1 MERTRRLLMKHTT
14 RLALWAIATQASLL
28 HISCAAENAAA
39 PSRIGGTQ
47 PDYPAIA
54 ARYNVQGS
62 VVVHLTI
69 GTDGHVE
76 RAEILKSSADVL
88 SRSVL
93 EAVADWEFTK
103 PVTPAELT
111 MRVPFHLT
119 TGEYAFETLPRNL
132 ESAPTDQAQV
142 GAKIVP
148 GWCTVKAIIDS
159 MGTVSDR
166 LILRASS
173 PEFQDSCQAIT
184 VSLHFSKAP
193 EDVHGY
199 KRSASNGLSIEVSA
213 DMKIRITSSS
223 GNSMSPEI
231 AEASGSKTP
240 VGDTRRTK

>member
-1 MERTRRLLMKHTT
+1 MERTRRFRMKPTT
-14 RLALWAIATQASLL
+14 RSALWGMATQASLL

-39 PSRIGGTQ
+39 PSRLGGTQ

-62 VVVHLTI
+62 VVVRLTI

-93 EAVADWEFTK
+93 KAVADWEFTK
-103 PVTPAELT
+103 PATPTQLT
-111 MRVPFHLT
+111 MRVPFRLNS
-119 TGEYAFETLPRNL
+119 GEYAYETLPRYL
-132 ESAPTDQAQV
+132 ESAPTDQAQI
-142 GAKIVP
+142 GARIVP

-159 MGTVSDR
+159 TGTVGDR

-173 PEFQDSCQAIT
+173 PEFQDSCQATIN
-184 VSLHFSKAP
+184 SLHFSKAP

-199 KRSASNGLSIEVSA
+199 KRSASNGLSIVVSA

-223 GNSMSPEI
+223 GDSMSPEI
-231 AEASGSKTP
+231 AEASGSVAP
-240 VGDTRRTK
+240 VAQGQ